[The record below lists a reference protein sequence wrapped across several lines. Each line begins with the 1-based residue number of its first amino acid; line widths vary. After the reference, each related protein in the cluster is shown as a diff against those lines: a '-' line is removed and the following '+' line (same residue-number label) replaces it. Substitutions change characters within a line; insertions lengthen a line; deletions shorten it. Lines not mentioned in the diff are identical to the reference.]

1 MWEAAVWSMAGAM
14 MLAAGPETKAGS
26 DAKAK
31 PEAKDVFAERSA
43 VVTAGKY
50 KEETFKYRLL
60 SPATVEPGKTY
71 PVVLFL
77 HGAGERG
84 DDNAVQLKHFPVRM
98 ISETNRE
105 KYPCFLIAPQCRKD
119 QKWVDVSWSDPKAT
133 DQPSEPSAQMVA
145 AVAALEDVLK
155 NFPCDRSRIYLTG
168 LSMGGYGSWDL
179 GARNPEWFAAI
190 APICGGGDPKA
201 AAKFVGKPVWAWHGD
216 KDTAVPVGRS
226 RAMIE
231 AIKAAGGEPK
241 YTELPGVG
249 HNSWDDAYGKADGVL
264 PWLFEQKLAAPLPEG
279 PLVIRTTPKP
289 APEETPAGEKKP
301 AEAKTAK

>member
-1 MWEAAVWSMAGAM
+1 MWETAVVSMAGVAL
-14 MLAAGPETKAGS
+14 LAITPEQTAQ
-26 DAKAK
+26 
-31 PEAKDVFAERSA
+31 FAERSV

-50 KEETFKYRLL
+50 KEEPFKYRLL
-60 SPATVEPGKTY
+60 SPETIEPGKKY
-71 PVVLFL
+71 PVVFFL

-84 DDNAVQLKHFPVRM
+84 ADNAAQLKHFPERM
-98 ISETNRE
+98 VSEANRK
-105 KYPCFLIAPQCRKD
+105 KYPCFLVAPQCRANE
-119 QKWVDVSWSDPKAT
+119 KWVDVSWSDPKAT

-179 GARNPEWFAAI
+179 GARNPEWFAAV
-190 APICGGGDPKA
+190 APICGGGDPRA

-216 KDTAVPVGRS
+216 KDGAVPVGRS
-226 RAMIE
+226 RTMIE

-279 PLVIRTTPKP
+279 ALVIRTVAEKAKEEPK
-289 APEETPAGEKKP
+289 APPKEVDSK
-301 AEAKTAK
+301 